1 MKLCRIISLDVLN
14 VHTTFKVV
22 APKVWSQYRQQQ
34 YHLGMC
40 EKCN

>member
-22 APKVWSQYRQQQ
+22 ALKVWPQYQQHH
-34 YHLGMC
+34 YHLGTF